1 MDLLLLGGL
10 CVTAL
15 VATLTAVWVVPV
27 ILITALAAAA
37 ESRDGA
43 PLARYS
49 APAASSSSS
58 RS

>member
-10 CVTAL
+10 FVTAL

-27 ILITALAAAA
+27 ILIAALAAAA
-37 ESRDGA
+37 ESRGPA
-43 PLARYS
+43 PLPRYS
-49 APAASSSSS
+49 APAASSSSR